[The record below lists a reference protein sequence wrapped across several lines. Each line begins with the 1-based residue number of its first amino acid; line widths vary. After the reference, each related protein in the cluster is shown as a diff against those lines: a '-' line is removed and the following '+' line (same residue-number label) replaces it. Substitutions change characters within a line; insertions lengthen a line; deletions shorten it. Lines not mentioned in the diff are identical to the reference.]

1 MKNDAEIIEVIYGS
15 GKKNS
20 YDLKNFFEE
29 NSEEIKNEIILFVS
43 KIKELRINYTTL
55 KKLFSFDKNFSLWDL
70 SLVNEKNVYKS
81 DCILNLTK
89 FISIRKILKKK
100 RCSKLILK
108 NFDKKF
114 INIFKKTSLSRLYN
128 FEIIDEIDH
137 NQTFKDS
144 LLNIVNNSTILSFF
158 YFIYYSFKNFSFKK
172 INKFGKNYK
181 HIIINYFTQFNS
193 KKLNQSKFEPNQWPN
208 FLNKKKNLFWLNI
221 FLPSKKFKTI
231 HSINSYLRIK
241 KVKNVDFIN
250 NYFSLKIFLRVI
262 KTFIISNYKYNI
274 YLKKNSFFKTK
285 NDYYLFLDQEIKK
298 SFCCFH
304 LLQNLSYHFLIK
316 SIFKNGVNKENKL
329 FYLFENQPWER
340 SLNFISNENKIDKIY
355 GYSHTTIN
363 YWHLNYF
370 HTKSENFNFKEN
382 HLPKKILCHSKNCR
396 NYLINQGI
404 STSKILDVSAERF
417 RWASNIKRNE
427 ISKNKLSKIL
437 IIGDYENKINNNLI
451 NIINSSIKKLYKK
464 NLLSFFYK
472 PHPSTFQNHKNLN
485 PNIKIVRDDLKKIIN
500 NFDLIISTN
509 STAASAELSITNKK
523 ILIFIDKM
531 NLDLSPYKIKNKFL
545 NNINFTNE
553 FNLTEKLESLSSIN
567 KINYNFYFQKKYL
580 SKWKFLF
587 K

>member
-15 GKKNS
+15 GKKTS

-29 NSEEIKNEIILFVS
+29 NSEKIKNEIILFVS
-43 KIKELRINYTTL
+43 KIKELRINYTSL

-100 RCSKLILK
+100 RYSKIILK

-128 FEIIDEIDH
+128 FEIIDEIDD
-137 NQTFKDS
+137 NKTFKDS
-144 LLNIVNNSTILSFF
+144 LLNTVNNSTILSFF

-172 INKFGKNYK
+172 INKFDKNHK
-181 HIIINYFTQFNS
+181 HVIINYFTQFNY

-221 FLPSKKFKTI
+221 FLPSKEFKTI

-241 KVKNVDFIN
+241 KIRNVDFIN
-250 NYFSLKIFLRVI
+250 NYFSFKIFLRVI
-262 KTFIISNYKYNI
+262 KTFIFSNYKYNI
-274 YLKKNSFFKTK
+274 YLKKNSFLKTK

-396 NYLINQGI
+396 NYLIKQGI

-451 NIINSSIKKLYKK
+451 NIVNSSIKKLYKK

-523 ILIFIDKM
+523 ILIFIDKT

>member
-1 MKNDAEIIEVIYGS
+1 M
-15 GKKNS
+15 
-20 YDLKNFFEE
+20 
-29 NSEEIKNEIILFVS
+29 
-43 KIKELRINYTTL
+43 
-55 KKLFSFDKNFSLWDL
+55 
-70 SLVNEKNVYKS
+70 
-81 DCILNLTK
+81 
-89 FISIRKILKKK
+89 
-100 RCSKLILK
+100 
-108 NFDKKF
+108 
-114 INIFKKTSLSRLYN
+114 
-128 FEIIDEIDH
+128 
-137 NQTFKDS
+137 
-144 LLNIVNNSTILSFF
+144 
-158 YFIYYSFKNFSFKK
+158 
-172 INKFGKNYK
+172 
-181 HIIINYFTQFNS
+181 
-193 KKLNQSKFEPNQWPN
+193 
-208 FLNKKKNLFWLNI
+208 NI
-221 FLPSKKFKTI
+221 FLPSKEFKTI
-231 HSINSYLRIK
+231 HSINSYLSIK
-241 KVKNVDFIN
+241 KIRNIDFIN
-250 NYFSLKIFLRVI
+250 NYFSFKIFFRVI
-262 KTFIISNYKYNI
+262 KTFIFSNYKYNI
-274 YLKKNSFFKTK
+274 HLKKNSFLKTK

-304 LLQNLSYHFLIK
+304 LLQNLSYHYLIK
-316 SIFKNGVNKENKL
+316 SIFKNQVNKENKL

-370 HTKSENFNFKEN
+370 HTKSENYNFKKN

-472 PHPSTFQNHKNLN
+472 PHPSTFQRHKNLN

-523 ILIFIDKM
+523 ILIFIDKT
-531 NLDLSPYKIKNKFL
+531 NLDLSPYKIKNKFM